1 MSKFPEK
8 LELPKHVNETRKN
21 RKNEIVSSAKRGIF
35 IRLGII
41 TLEFLG
47 FAFFGSVALLA
58 DALASFVDV
67 ISTFVLIIFVK
78 LAEKPP
84 DRNHPFG
91 HGRLEPLIG
100 MQLGLFL
107 AITGAAVCFNQIFQI
122 SHVTSSEAIEPYV
135 WLIPVFAVLLL
146 EICYRIMM
154 RTAQQQNS
162 PALAAD
168 AIHYRMDA
176 ATSLLAAIALIL
188 AAYFPHWSLFIDHIG
203 AIVIALTMVVV
214 GILAAWKNMHQLLDR
229 KPKAE
234 YFNRVKKAAFLV
246 DGVREIEK
254 IKIQL
259 YGPDAKVDID
269 VEVDPKLSVDD
280 AHKISQKVRV
290 EIQKEWPAVR
300 DVLVH
305 IEPYYPSDH

>member
-1 MSKFPEK
+1 MPKFPER
-8 LELPKHVNETRKN
+8 LELPKHVTEARKN
-21 RKNEIVSSAKRGIF
+21 RKDEIVSSAKRGIF
-35 IRLGII
+35 IRLSII
-41 TLEFLG
+41 TVEFLG
-47 FAFFGSVALLA
+47 FAIFGSVALLA

-107 AITGAAVCFNQIFQI
+107 AVTGAAVGFNQIFQI
-122 SHVTSSEAIEPYV
+122 SNETTTESIKPYV
-135 WLIPVFAVLLL
+135 WIIPVLAVLLL
-146 EICYRIMM
+146 EMCYRWMM
-154 RTAQQQNS
+154 RTAKKQNS

-168 AIHYRMDA
+168 AIHYRLDA

-203 AIVIALTMVVV
+203 AILIALTMVVV
-214 GILAAWKNMHQLLDR
+214 GLLAAWKNMHQLLDR
-229 KPKAE
+229 KPKIE
-234 YFNRVKKAAFLV
+234 YFDRVKKAAFLV
-246 DGVREIEK
+246 NGVMGIEK

-259 YGPDAKVDID
+259 YGPDAQVDID
-269 VEVDPKLSVDD
+269 VEVDPKLSVDA
-280 AHKISQKVRV
+280 AHKISQKVRI

>member
-1 MSKFPEK
+1 MSKYPERIK
-8 LELPKHVNETRKN
+8 LPEHVNEARKN
-21 RKNEIVSSAKRGIF
+21 RKDEIVSSAKRGIF
-35 IRLGII
+35 IRLSII
-41 TLEFLG
+41 TVEFLG

-67 ISTFVLIIFVK
+67 ISTFVLIVFVK

-107 AITGAAVCFNQIFQI
+107 AILGAGICFNQFFQI
-122 SHVTSSEAIEPYV
+122 SHESRIEVIDTYV
-135 WLIPVFAVLLL
+135 WIIPVFAVLLL
-146 EICYRIMM
+146 EMCYKLMM
-154 RTAQQQNS
+154 RTAQKQNS

-176 ATSLLAAIALIL
+176 ATSLAAAIALIL
-188 AAYFPHWSLFIDHIG
+188 AAYFPNWSLFIDHIG

-229 KPKAE
+229 KPNVE
-234 YFNRVKKAAFLV
+234 YFDRVKKAAFLV
-246 DGVREIEK
+246 DGVRETEK

-259 YGPDAKVDID
+259 YGPDAHVDID
-269 VEVDPKLSVDD
+269 VEVDPELSVDD
-280 AHKISQKVRV
+280 AHKISQKVRI